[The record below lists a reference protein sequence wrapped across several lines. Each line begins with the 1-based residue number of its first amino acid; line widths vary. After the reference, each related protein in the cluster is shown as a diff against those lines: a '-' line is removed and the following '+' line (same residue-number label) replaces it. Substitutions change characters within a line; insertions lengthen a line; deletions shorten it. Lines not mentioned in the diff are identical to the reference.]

1 VATAISRLYNVGD
14 RVRFQ
19 LGAHK
24 VVGTVVEDRG
34 LIGRGGRQLVRV
46 AVELDQSYE
55 QQFEIPAALLEPV
68 PESARPNRRT

>member
-1 VATAISRLYNVGD
+1 VATVAPHLYHVGD

-46 AVELDQSYE
+46 AVALDQSYE
-55 QQFEIPAALLEPV
+55 QQFEIPAALLELV
-68 PESARPNRRT
+68 RQRA